1 LSEARRARI
10 TVFSDYVC
18 PFCYLEEPDL
28 ARVRER
34 YGDEVEVDWRAY
46 ELRPHPIPT
55 LDPDGEYLHRV
66 WNSSVYPMSRSLGM
80 ALRLPP
86 VQPRSRKAHEA
97 AEHAREEGRFE
108 EMHVALFKAFFEG
121 GKDIGEEEVLLEI
134 GTIAG
139 LDREGLR
146 AALREDRYTRK
157 VITDEELSHR
167 LGVTSVPTM
176 FVGLA
181 GEPLEEW
188 EAISGAQHYGGHLE
202 SAVERTLS
210 RVPRGSQR

>member
-1 LSEARRARI
+1 MSEDSRAKI

-28 ARVRER
+28 AHVRGV

-46 ELRPHPIPT
+46 ELRPYPIPA

-66 WNSSVYPMSRSLGM
+66 WNASVYPMARSLGM
-80 ALRLPP
+80 TLRLPP

-97 AEHAREEGRFE
+97 AEYAREEGRFE
-108 EMHVALFKAFFEG
+108 EMHSALFKAFFED

-134 GTIAG
+134 GVTSG
-139 LDREGLR
+139 LGREGLR
-146 AALREDRYTRK
+146 VALREDRYAQK
-157 VITDEELSHR
+157 VISDEELSRR
-167 LGVTSVPTM
+167 LGVTFVPTM

-181 GEPLEEW
+181 GEPLEER
-188 EAISGAQHYGGHLE
+188 EAISGAQHYSGRLE
-202 SAVERTLS
+202 SVVERTLS
-210 RVPRGSQR
+210 RIPRGSRR